1 LNASAQNQSN
11 HKTAD
16 EKTAQGFSIL
26 LPKVQDHKLELSSI
40 GSLQLK
46 NSYSRIYECHQ
57 KVLKADLPKLLPEW
71 FRFGPAVC

>member
-1 LNASAQNQSN
+1 MLLPKKQSN

-40 GSLQLK
+40 GSL
-46 NSYSRIYECHQ
+46 
-57 KVLKADLPKLLPEW
+57 
-71 FRFGPAVC
+71 